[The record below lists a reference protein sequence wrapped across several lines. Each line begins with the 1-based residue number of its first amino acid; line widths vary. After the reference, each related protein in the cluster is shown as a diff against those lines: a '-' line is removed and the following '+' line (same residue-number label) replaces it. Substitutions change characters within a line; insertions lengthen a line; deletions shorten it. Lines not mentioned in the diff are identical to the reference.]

1 MSKRKSAGILLYRKG
16 FGETEVLL
24 IMHGGPFW
32 IGKNAGAWSIPK
44 GEFTEPETPLQAAIR
59 EFQEETGLLLQG
71 DFMELQPVVQ
81 KGGKQVFA
89 FAVQGD
95 IDADTITSNMFSME
109 WPPKSGNWQE
119 FPEVAKA
126 SWYPVSVAR
135 SKINTAQV
143 AFLEELLAR
152 TTGVD
157 S

>member
-16 FGETEVLL
+16 TVETEVLL

-59 EFQEETGLLLQG
+59 EFEEETGTLLQG
-71 DFMELQPVVQ
+71 DFLELQPVVQ

-89 FAVQGD
+89 YALQGD
-95 IDADTITSNMFSME
+95 IDAAAIISNMFSME

-126 SWYPVSVAR
+126 AWFPVSVAR
-135 SKINTAQV
+135 EKINAAQV

-152 TTGVD
+152 TATAG